1 LHPALQRA
9 QADSHGRLRRIEADQ
24 GSRYARIF
32 VIEGTTEAE
41 RDQYI
46 ARLIRSGEAKS
57 TDTFIYTGVP
67 RAGSLIDHGPIPE
80 LMDRIATHG
89 RKIHDPRD

>member
-1 LHPALQRA
+1 MKA
-9 QADSHGRLRRIEADQ
+9 SNETRLRRIEADR
-24 GSRYARIF
+24 GSRNTRLF
-32 VIEGTTEAE
+32 VIEGATEAE

-46 ARLIRSGEAKS
+46 ADLIRSGEAKP

-67 RAGSLIDHGPIPE
+67 RNGSLIDHGPIPE

-89 RKIHDPRD
+89 RKIHDPLD

>member
-1 LHPALQRA
+1 L
-9 QADSHGRLRRIEADQ
+9 
-24 GSRYARIF
+24 F

-46 ARLIRSGEAKS
+46 ADLIRSGEAKP

-67 RAGSLIDHGPIPE
+67 RNGSHIDHGPIPD
-80 LMDRIATHG
+80 LMDRIPTHG